1 MFDLYFAQLRDFE
14 DEAMVINLD
23 ILKGSSA

>member
-1 MFDLYFAQLRDFE
+1 MFALYFAQLRDFE